1 MNVVIIGCG
10 YVGSAVARYWQHEIY
25 LTVTATTTTPERIP
39 NLQVLSQRVRLLKC
53 SDTEELKYILEGQ
66 ETALVSVG
74 SKSSNS
80 YEESYLKTAEALV
93 HVLQNNS
100 TLKQLIY
107 TSSTSVYGDQRINL
121 VSEEDNPNPISYK
134 NRILLRT
141 EELLLSMSSKKLNI
155 CILRLGGIYGPDRE
169 LVKIYSRFAG
179 NSRLGN
185 GQKPANWIHLDDI
198 VGAIEFTRQHNLQG
212 VYNLVDDSKLTQGQ
226 VIEKVCEKYSL
237 QPVIWDYNERRQ
249 VQHNISNQ
257 KIKDA
262 GYQFIHPKII
272 F

>member
-10 YVGSAVARYWQHEIY
+10 YVGSAVARYWRYQRS
-25 LTVTATTTTPERIP
+25 LAVTVTTTTAERIP
-39 NLQVLSQRVRLLKC
+39 DLQVLSQRVRLLKC
-53 SDTEELKYILEGQ
+53 SDTEELKYILKEQ
-66 ETALVSVG
+66 EIALVSVA
-74 SKSSNS
+74 SKASS

-93 HVLQNNS
+93 NVLQGNS

-107 TSSTSVYGDQRINL
+107 TSSISVYGDQGINL
-121 VSEEDNPNPISYK
+121 VCEEDNPNPISDK
-134 NRILLRT
+134 SRILLRT
-141 EELLLSMSSKKLNI
+141 EELLLSMSSRKLNI
-155 CILRLGGIYGPDRE
+155 CVLRLGGIYGPDRE

-179 NSRLGN
+179 KSRLGD
-185 GQKPANWIHLDDI
+185 GRKPANWIHLDDI
-198 VGAIEFTRQHNLQG
+198 VGAIEFARQHSLKG

-237 QPVIWDYNERRQ
+237 QPVIWDYNQSKQ
-249 VQHNISNQ
+249 VQHNVSNQ

-262 GYQFIHPKII
+262 GYQLIHPKIA